1 MMTIMKCV
9 LLQNVLQCVMS
20 RLYVFVYLPVKH
32 NVALSNS
39 ITVLG
44 SSVAENLYYHY
55 YYY

>member
-44 SSVAENLYYHY
+44 SFVAENLYYHY